1 MKDHDDGALEFVDED
16 LQQAVLFDDVD
27 GDQLW
32 TKTDKRQQK
41 MYTTPPG
48 WKDFVFFPDSGCSTP
63 PIVFHYV
70 LIAMGDNGQ

>member
-1 MKDHDDGALEFVDED
+1 MRGVAGSGDGLLKQILQCMKDHDDGALEFVDED

-48 WKDFVFFPDSGCSTP
+48 WKDFVFFS
-63 PIVFHYV
+63 
-70 LIAMGDNGQ
+70 